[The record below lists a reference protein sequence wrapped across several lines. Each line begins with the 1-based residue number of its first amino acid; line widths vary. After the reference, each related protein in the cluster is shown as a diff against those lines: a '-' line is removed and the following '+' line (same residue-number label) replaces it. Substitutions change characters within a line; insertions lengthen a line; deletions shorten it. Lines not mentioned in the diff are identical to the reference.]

1 MFTLSLYLLLCS
13 VYLVSSRTITIRI
26 PDDINPD
33 LPYETATEQ
42 FVRSD
47 QNGDSKLSFDEY
59 LHLDLPYEI
68 MKKYEFEQIDKN
80 NDGFVS
86 RSEYDAKEKL
96 KQKEADER
104 RAQYYGRIYEEFD
117 KNLDSKLDMEEV
129 KNILAQRYALK
140 SRSNFQS
147 IFDSFDTNHD
157 GGLDLSEYV
166 KFDNNMPFE
175 EMDLLDHD
183 SASSEKLVK
192 EKLPMRKLKLFTKN

>member
-1 MFTLSLYLLLCS
+1 
-13 VYLVSSRTITIRI
+13 
-26 PDDINPD
+26 
-33 LPYETATEQ
+33 
-42 FVRSD
+42 
-47 QNGDSKLSFDEY
+47 
-59 LHLDLPYEI
+59 
-68 MKKYEFEQIDKN
+68 
-80 NDGFVS
+80 
-86 RSEYDAKEKL
+86 
-96 KQKEADER
+96 
-104 RAQYYGRIYEEFD
+104 
-117 KNLDSKLDMEEV
+117 MEEV